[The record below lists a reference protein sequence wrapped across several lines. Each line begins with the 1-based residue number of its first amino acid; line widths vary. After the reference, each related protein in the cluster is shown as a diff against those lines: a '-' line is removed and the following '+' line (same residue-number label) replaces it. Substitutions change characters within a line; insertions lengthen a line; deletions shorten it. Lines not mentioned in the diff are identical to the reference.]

1 MNRWISC
8 TDPLISQHHLRH
20 ESRRGLP
27 PCIARR
33 NQQALKHLGLAH
45 CAARRQQQRGPKEFD
60 DLLQESRVGLI
71 RGVDRFDPQR
81 RVKPSSYLL
90 SRATGQILHYRRD
103 RSRMIR
109 IPWRLR
115 DLYAAGMKIQRER
128 KQNQQ
133 PSLSDQ
139 ELADALLVRPERWA
153 KAVRSHGVSQVV
165 DLSASPLEPTH
176 ACDVDEHLDWLK
188 SVLHQVDGLA
198 GTVLK
203 GHLIEGQ
210 SLKDLAQVLNCSRT
224 TLRLHLDE
232 GLRLLKQWAQRDGL
246 IPIQSS

>member
-1 MNRWISC
+1 M
-8 TDPLISQHHLRH
+8 ISQRHLRH
-20 ESRRGLP
+20 ESWRGLP

-45 CAARRQQQRGPKEFD
+45 CAARRQRRGPEEFD

-71 RGVDRFDPQR
+71 RGLERFDQQR
-81 RVKPSSYLL
+81 GLRPSSYLL

-103 RSRMIR
+103 RSRTIR

-128 KQNQQ
+128 EQNRQ
-133 PSLSDQ
+133 PLLSDQ
-139 ELADALLVRPERWA
+139 DLATELSVRPERWA
-153 KAVRSHGVSQVV
+153 AAVESHGASQVV
-165 DLSASPLEPTH
+165 DLGASPLEPTQP
-176 ACDVDEHLDWLK
+176 CEVDEHLDWLK
-188 SVLHQVDGLA
+188 SVLHEVDGLA

-210 SLKDLAQVLNCSRT
+210 SLKDLAQVLNCSRS
-224 TLRLHLDE
+224 TLRLHLC
-232 GLRLLKQWAQRDGL
+232 LLYTSPSPRD
-246 IPIQSS
+246 PKTSRMPSSA

>member
-1 MNRWISC
+1 M
-8 TDPLISQHHLRH
+8 ISQRHLH
-20 ESRRGLP
+20 QESRRGLP

-45 CAARRQQQRGPKEFD
+45 CAARRQQQRGPEEFD

-71 RGVDRFDPQR
+71 RGLERFDQQR
-81 RVKPSSYLL
+81 GLRPSSYLL

-103 RSRMIR
+103 RSRTIR

-128 KQNQQ
+128 EQNRQ
-133 PSLSDQ
+133 PLLSDQ
-139 ELADALLVRPERWA
+139 ELADALSVHPERWA
-153 KAVRSHGVSQVV
+153 AAVLSHGASQVV
-165 DLSASPLEPTH
+165 DLSATPVEPTQN
-176 ACDVDEHLDWLK
+176 CEIDEHLDWLK

-203 GHLIEGQ
+203 AHLIEGQ
-210 SLKDLAQVLNCSRT
+210 SLKDLAQVLNCSRS

-232 GLRLLKQWAQRDGL
+232 GLRLLQQWAQRDGL